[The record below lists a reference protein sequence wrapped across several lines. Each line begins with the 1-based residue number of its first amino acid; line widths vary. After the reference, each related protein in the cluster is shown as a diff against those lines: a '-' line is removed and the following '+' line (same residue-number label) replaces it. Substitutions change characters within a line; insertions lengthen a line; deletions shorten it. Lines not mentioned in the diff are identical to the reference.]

1 MAWEFPE
8 NKTTASRYVKEAI
21 PMMVKNNIVPNP
33 RNFALWYAY
42 VSKRDAELNTAL
54 DDTIAAQGTCP
65 EEVTEELFNRHV
77 MKDEMA
83 LQQGLQNSL
92 ANVIK
97 ELAGDVENTRA
108 GADHLSDDLEQ
119 SLDTLVNNSDPEQ
132 IKQTVQ
138 GLIASAKT
146 ASQVVSNFKHQ
157 LNIAEQEISTLKSQ
171 LEEKE
176 KDLYCDALTELGNRR
191 AFDKKLYALCEAGNQ
206 TTTMVLID
214 IDHFK
219 TINDSYGHVLGDKVL
234 QGIAQIL
241 ASQCPENALAAR
253 YGGEEFAFLIEGDT
267 AAGKQLAEVVR
278 QQIQKLSLRKKN
290 SDELI
295 DNITASFGV
304 AEKLPGEH
312 PEQLIERADAA
323 LYAAKN
329 GGRDRIEQ
337 AA

>member
-1 MAWEFPE
+1 M
-8 NKTTASRYVKEAI
+8 

-42 VSKRDAELNTAL
+42 VSKRDAELNASL
-54 DDTIAAQGTCP
+54 DSTIAEQGTCP
-65 EEVTEELFNRHV
+65 EEVTEELFKRHV
-77 MKDEMA
+77 IKDELA
-83 LQQGLQNSL
+83 LQQSLQDSL
-92 ANVIK
+92 SNVIK

-108 GADHLSDDLEQ
+108 GADDLSDDLEQ

-132 IKQTVQ
+132 IKQAVQ

-146 ASQVVSNFKHQ
+146 ASQVVNKFQDQ
-157 LNIAEQEISTLKSQ
+157 LNAAEQEISTLKLQ

-176 KDLYCDALTELGNRR
+176 KDVYRDALTQLGNRR
-191 AFDKKLYALCEAGNQ
+191 AFDKRLYALCEADNQ
-206 TTTMVLID
+206 NTTLVLID

-219 TINDSYGHVLGDKVL
+219 AINDSYGHVLGDKVL

-241 ASQCPENALAAR
+241 GNQCPDSALAAR
-253 YGGEEFAFLIEGDT
+253 YGGEEFALLLESDA
-267 AAGKQLAEVVR
+267 AAGAELAEAVR

-290 SDELI
+290 SEELI
-295 DNITASFGV
+295 DNITASFGI

-323 LYAAKN
+323 LYSAKN
-329 GGRDRIEQ
+329 NGRDRVEQ